1 MAILQE
7 YYNINDDAAVSVNT
21 DNYYCQ
27 TFVPTQTHLLTNVKL
42 KLWRVGVPETLIVL
56 ILNTVDNLPS
66 GGEIGSCFLSSP
78 SVTETSPGAWY
89 DAPISN
95 GPTLIAGNKYAV
107 VLIYA
112 FGDES
117 QEIMWRCEDTGA
129 YSSNS
134 GYKLG
139 TNEWVETGKSFM
151 FEEYGEVIES
161 LSPSISPSVSVSP
174 SVSASPSA
182 SPSVSPSVSISPS
195 ASPSLSP
202 SVSISPSPSQ
212 SLSQSISPSAS
223 PSVSASPSP
232 SPGSTARYWVGGSGS
247 WSSTST
253 ANWSY
258 ESGGASGAPV
268 PNSSNDVYFDANSNA
283 ATNESYSVLLTR
295 NASCNNFK
303 ASFIG
308 TKKVTIGASSYA
320 LYVYGNIN
328 LSGGI
333 DQFVFGGGISL
344 WMLTSSGEKTIY
356 SGGVVFSLPVTFN
369 GSEKN
374 VKLLDTFTF
383 SNSFCFSISLLL
395 EVNEYG
401 I

>member
-21 DNYYCQ
+21 NNYYCQ

-42 KLWRVGVPETLIVL
+42 KLWRAGVPETLIVL

-89 DAPISN
+89 DVPISN

-107 VLIYA
+107 ALIYA

-117 QEIMWRCEDTGA
+117 KEIMWRCEDTGA

-182 SPSVSPSVSISPS
+182 SPSLSPSVSISPSASPSVSPSVSISPS

-212 SLSQSISPSAS
+212 SLSPSISPSAS
-223 PSVSASPSP
+223 PSVSPSASPSVSPSVSP
-232 SPGSTARYWVGGSGS
+232 SP
-247 WSSTST
+247 
-253 ANWSY
+253 
-258 ESGGASGAPV
+258 
-268 PNSSNDVYFDANSNA
+268 
-283 ATNESYSVLLTR
+283 LTR
-295 NASCNNFK
+295 YQWPMSRPR
-303 ASFIG
+303 
-308 TKKVTIGASSYA
+308 
-320 LYVYGNIN
+320 
-328 LSGGI
+328 
-333 DQFVFGGGISL
+333 
-344 WMLTSSGEKTIY
+344 GEM
-356 SGGVVFSLPVTFN
+356 
-369 GSEKN
+369 
-374 VKLLDTFTF
+374 
-383 SNSFCFSISLLL
+383 
-395 EVNEYG
+395 
-401 I
+401 